1 MFLVCPAATTASLFK
16 QVISAENVLIITH
29 LCQNSLQ
36 DKLTDLLTLL
46 MKKPEIRFSRR
57 SDTKMVYLIKK
68 KKSKQFCGSKA
79 VVCSPLVV
87 LGLPLEVHYGI

>member
-46 MKKPEIRFSRR
+46 MKNPEIRF

-68 KKSKQFCGSKA
+68 KLKQFCGSKA

>member
-68 KKSKQFCGSKA
+68 KLKQFYGSKA